1 MQRSFSYKN
10 DRGKR
15 VRVTWVIRSVYED
28 GFISVCFPD
37 EVLLMLKVLNA
48 DNPYTK
54 YKQDSVLKLKG
65 EYSIDLYHIAKK
77 FEGMKV
83 FSMSLDEIKQEFSL
97 PKSYD
102 HISNLKARMIKPATK
117 EINEKTDVN
126 ITYENIKRGRQVV
139 GLKFTVKGKPKPKEM
154 LDVKRDPHTADMFT
168 IDGLSDA
175 QLARITRNERF
186 KSDYNHLIPSA
197 SPVNQDPSL
206 WVHEMV
212 DRIKK
217 DPDFFN
223 KKCPIRQYLKD

>member
-1 MQRSFSYKN
+1 
-10 DRGKR
+10 
-15 VRVTWVIRSVYED
+15 
-28 GFISVCFPD
+28 
-37 EVLLMLKVLNA
+37 MLKVLNA

-77 FEGMKV
+77 FEAMKR

-102 HISNLKARMIKPATK
+102 HISNLKARMIKPAIK

-154 LDVKRDPHTADMFT
+154 LDIKRDPHTADMFT
-168 IDGLSDA
+168 IEGLNDK
-175 QLARITRNERF
+175 QLGRIVRNPAF
-186 KSDYNHLIPSA
+186 IAAYNHLV
-197 SPVNQDPSL
+197 SPTSPAGQSQKD
-206 WVHEMV
+206 WDFEMV
-212 DRIKK
+212 KRLKEDVSQFGKRPIK
-217 DPDFFN
+217 D
-223 KKCPIRQYLKD
+223 YLEY